1 MKKIFK
7 KLFSKNRIN
16 LILENLSN
24 KDLHALEIGIHKGDF
39 SKQLAKQLRPKKLIL
54 VDPWIA
60 YDDDIYA
67 KSWYGNS
74 SKSNQ
79 SIQDKYFLD
88 IRKYFE
94 NEIKISTVEIH
105 RKTSD
110 NFFNKNQNMFDLIYI
125 DGNHLFDFVK
135 RDIINSL
142 KFIKQDGIIVL
153 DDYNVVGWWD
163 DGITKAVDFFKKKKL
178 IKIIRK
184 HKLFDYHHQ
193 CIIKRNNIKNYN

>member
-7 KLFSKNRIN
+7 KFFSKNRIN

-24 KDLHALEIGIHKGDF
+24 KDLHVLEIGIHKGDF

-94 NEIKISTVEIH
+94 NEIKIGTVEIH

-184 HKLFDYHHQ
+184 HNLFDYHHQ
-193 CIIKRNNIKNYN
+193 CIIKKNYGF

>member
-1 MKKIFK
+1 MKKILK
-7 KLFSKNRIN
+7 KFFSKNRIN

-24 KDLHALEIGIHKGDF
+24 KDLHVLEIGIHKGDF

-94 NEIKISTVEIH
+94 NEIKIRTVEIH

-184 HKLFDYHHQ
+184 HNLFDYHHQ
-193 CIIKRNNIKNYN
+193 CIIKRNNIKNYD

>member
-7 KLFSKNRIN
+7 KFFSKNRIN

-24 KDLHALEIGIHKGDF
+24 KDLHVLEIGIHKGDF

-94 NEIKISTVEIH
+94 NEIKIGTVEIH

-163 DGITKAVDFFKKKKL
+163 DGVTKAVDFFKKKKL

-184 HKLFDYHHQ
+184 HNLFDYHHQ
-193 CIIKRNNIKNYN
+193 CIIKKNYGF

>member
-7 KLFSKNRIN
+7 KFFSKNRIN

-24 KDLHALEIGIHKGDF
+24 KDLYVLEIGIHKGDF
-39 SKQLAKQLRPKKLIL
+39 SKQLAQHLKPKKLIL

-74 SKSNQ
+74 FKSNQ

-94 NEIKISTVEIH
+94 SEIKINTVEIH

-110 NFFNKNQNMFDLIYI
+110 NFFNENQNVFDLIYI

-163 DGITKAVDFFKKKKL
+163 DGITKAVDFFQKKKL

-184 HKLFDYHHQ
+184 HNLFDYHHQ
-193 CIIKRNNIKNYN
+193 CIIKKN

>member
-7 KLFSKNRIN
+7 KFFSKNRIN

-24 KDLHALEIGIHKGDF
+24 KDLHVLEIGIHKGDF
-39 SKQLAKQLRPKKLIL
+39 SKQLAKQLKPKKLIL

-135 RDIINSL
+135 KDIINSL

-184 HKLFDYHHQ
+184 HNLFDYHHQ
-193 CIIKRNNIKNYN
+193 CIIKKN

>member
-7 KLFSKNRIN
+7 KFFSKNRIN

-24 KDLHALEIGIHKGDF
+24 KDLHVLEIGIHKGDF

-184 HKLFDYHHQ
+184 HNLFDYHHQ
-193 CIIKRNNIKNYN
+193 CIIKKNYEF

>member
-7 KLFSKNRIN
+7 KFFSKDRIN

-24 KDLHALEIGIHKGDF
+24 KDLHVLEIGIHKGDF

-94 NEIKISTVEIH
+94 NEIKIGTVEIH

-184 HKLFDYHHQ
+184 HNLFDYHHQ
-193 CIIKRNNIKNYN
+193 CIIKKNYEF

>member
-7 KLFSKNRIN
+7 KFFSKNRIN

-24 KDLHALEIGIHKGDF
+24 KDLHVLEIGIHKGDF

-184 HKLFDYHHQ
+184 HNLFDYHHQ
-193 CIIKRNNIKNYN
+193 CIIKKNYGF

>member
-7 KLFSKNRIN
+7 KFFSKNRIN

-24 KDLHALEIGIHKGDF
+24 EDLHVLEIGIHKGDF
-39 SKQLAKQLRPKKLIL
+39 SKQLAKQLKPKKLIL

-142 KFIKQDGIIVL
+142 KFIKKDGIIIL

-163 DGITKAVDFFKKKKL
+163 DGITKAVDFLKKKKL

-184 HKLFDYHHQ
+184 HNLFDYHHQ
-193 CIIKRNNIKNYN
+193 CIIKKN

>member
-7 KLFSKNRIN
+7 KFFSKNRIN

-24 KDLHALEIGIHKGDF
+24 KDLHVLEIGIHKGDF
-39 SKQLAKQLRPKKLIL
+39 SKQLAKQLKPKKLIL

-110 NFFNKNQNMFDLIYI
+110 DFFNKNQNMFDLIYI

-142 KFIKQDGIIVL
+142 KFIKKDGIIIL

-163 DGITKAVDFFKKKKL
+163 DGITKAVDFLKKKKL

-184 HKLFDYHHQ
+184 HNLFDYHHQ
-193 CIIKRNNIKNYN
+193 CIIKKN

>member
-1 MKKIFK
+1 MKKILK
-7 KLFSKNRIN
+7 KFFSKNRIN

-24 KDLHALEIGIHKGDF
+24 KDLHVLEIGIHKGDF
-39 SKQLAKQLRPKKLIL
+39 SKQLAKQLKPKKLIL

-94 NEIKISTVEIH
+94 NEIKIRTVEIH

-135 RDIINSL
+135 RDITNSL

-184 HKLFDYHHQ
+184 HNLFDYHHQ
-193 CIIKRNNIKNYN
+193 CIIKKNYEF

>member
-7 KLFSKNRIN
+7 KFFSKNRIN

-24 KDLHALEIGIHKGDF
+24 KDLHVLEIGIHKGDF

-184 HKLFDYHHQ
+184 HNLFDYHHQ
-193 CIIKRNNIKNYN
+193 CIIKKNYEV